1 MLFPYPKAEEGK
13 RWVGMEERAGV
24 SPHCGVRRLL
34 SGCDQRTNY
43 VPQYGFQERYKSL
56 AMPWGTCSSTRSHD
70 HSPRQEMMSRVPNK
84 PSQPQEGVQ
93 LQDMAPNDLDGK
105 ESIHHMETP
114 VLSLDPKVAA
124 LQGDIELLIALPAAD
139 YDIVHSRLV
148 RKVSRLFSHVVLRA
162 D

>member
-1 MLFPYPKAEEGK
+1 
-13 RWVGMEERAGV
+13 
-24 SPHCGVRRLL
+24 
-34 SGCDQRTNY
+34 
-43 VPQYGFQERYKSL
+43 
-56 AMPWGTCSSTRSHD
+56 
-70 HSPRQEMMSRVPNK
+70 MSRVPNK

-124 LQGDIELLIALPAAD
+124 LQGDIELLIALPEAD

-148 RKVSRLFSHVVLRA
+148 RKVSRLVSHVVLRA